1 VARDAVFAMG
11 QEREF
16 HRELLPVNWSV
27 GPFGYSITA
36 YFNSAA
42 ADKRDFHTKVLC
54 CPARV
59 GNGGCHS
66 ASIERIYTMRLNAP
80 LLCLSLL
87 APFSVHGQTRAQE
100 HAASQIP
107 SSITTPSR
115 VTSPI
120 GALEFQDGLPTQATA
135 QRLYD
140 QLDLQR
146 GIDAFMNG
154 LRGVSMFAARK
165 GIRDVGVADN
175 DVLIFSGLMDSKSL
189 FLTANA
195 DTVYFFS
202 NLNLTKGPLVVET
215 PPDTLGIFDDLWFRW
230 VIDFG
235 TPGPDRG
242 EGGRYLLVPPGY
254 TGPLPEN
261 GYFIGRPT
269 TTSVALLGRA
279 FLVGNDPKPAVDAIK
294 KTLKIYPYEPGSY
307 GTSVGSFLQGKAPLT
322 PISRPLTPNFIEGTG
337 VEMNTIPPNDFSY
350 YEMLNAL
357 VQEQPAEAL
366 DLEIGG
372 QFAAIGIVKGKPF
385 NPDARMRKIL
395 TDAIA
400 IGNGA
405 ARTVSLRPR
414 TSEGFGYYGP
424 SSRWLNPLF
433 VGGYDFTRPPPEITK
448 EGVKQFPYTGAR
460 TLDARTAFF
469 YVATG
474 VTPAMVMRVPDLGSQ
489 YLFAILDASGQPFD
503 GAKTYMVTLPAGIP
517 AAKFWSL
524 TLYDNQT
531 RSMLQSEQRFP
542 RAGSQSYPSA
552 AAVADADGTTTVYF
566 APRKPAQVADGNWIQ
581 TVPGKGWFVIL
592 RLYSPFETFFTKTWR
607 PGDVQAVGRAA
618 EAVPSSGKMER
629 SP

>member
-1 VARDAVFAMG
+1 
-11 QEREF
+11 
-16 HRELLPVNWSV
+16 
-27 GPFGYSITA
+27 
-36 YFNSAA
+36 
-42 ADKRDFHTKVLC
+42 
-54 CPARV
+54 
-59 GNGGCHS
+59 
-66 ASIERIYTMRLNAP
+66 MRLKLNAP
-80 LLCLSLL
+80 LLCLALL
-87 APFSVHGQTRAQE
+87 APVASQAQTHLQDPAV
-100 HAASQIP
+100 SQIP
-107 SSITTPSR
+107 KSITTPSS
-115 VTSPI
+115 VNSSLGT
-120 GALEFQDGLPTQATA
+120 LEFQDGVPSRATA
-135 QRLYD
+135 QKLYD

-146 GIDAFMNG
+146 GVDAFMNG
-154 LRGVSMFAARK
+154 LRGISIFAARR
-165 GIRDVGVADN
+165 GIRDAGVADN
-175 DVLIFSGLMDSKSL
+175 DVLIFSGLMDNKSL

-215 PPDTLGIFDDLWFRW
+215 PPDTLGLFDDLWFRW

-242 EGGRYLLVPPGY
+242 EGGKYLLVPPGY

-279 FLVGNDPKPAVDAIK
+279 FLVSNDPKPAVEAIK
-294 KTLKIYPYEPGSY
+294 KTLKIYPYVPGSY
-307 GTSVGSFLQGKAPLT
+307 GTGIGSFLQGKSPLAALSKSLT
-322 PISRPLTPNFIEGTG
+322 PKFVEGTG

-350 YEMLNAL
+350 YEMLDAL

-366 DLEIGG
+366 EPEIGG

-414 TSEGFGYYGP
+414 DSEGFGYYGP
-424 SSRWLNPLF
+424 PSHWLNPLF

-448 EGVKQFPYTGAR
+448 DGVKQFPYTGAR

-469 YVATG
+469 YAATG
-474 VTPAMVMRVPDLGSQ
+474 VTPAMVMRVPNLGSQ
-489 YLFAILDASGQPFD
+489 YLFGILDSSGQPFD
-503 GAKTYMVTLPAGIP
+503 GANTYVVTLPAGIP

-531 RSMLQSEQRFP
+531 RSMLQTDQRFP
-542 RAGSQSYPSA
+542 RSGSQSYPSA
-552 AAVADADGTTTVYF
+552 AAEMAPDGTTTVFF
-566 APRKPAQVADGNWIQ
+566 APSKPADASEGNWIQ

-592 RLYSPFETFFTKTWR
+592 RLYSPLASFFTKTWR
-607 PGDVQAVGRAA
+607 PSDIDVVGRDAKV
-618 EAVPSSGKMER
+618 VPSSGKME
-629 SP
+629 SAP